1 MLSTNAANSIGAV
14 FLNESDIFKRLLN
27 LPLQPTEAILVFT
40 GYGFSLCDK
49 AHELYKAGYS
59 DKLCVFGD
67 NSYPW
72 KANPKADSIDHK
84 NYLHTLPGV
93 KEVFCNLVHT
103 GNTKQASETALEKMQ
118 DSGWNSALLVT
129 CWYHMQRA
137 YSTFV
142 KAMLLRGK
150 DLHIVPAPYE
160 PSVWAD
166 TDQILEMSWTD
177 ALKQEKERIERYRAQ
192 ADVATKEELSAYIEM
207 HFNQS
212 TFISQRFLNTK

>member
-1 MLSTNAANSIGAV
+1 M
-14 FLNESDIFKRLLN
+14 
-27 LPLQPTEAILVFT
+27 P
-40 GYGFSLCDK
+40 
-49 AHELYKAGYS
+49 
-59 DKLCVFGD
+59 
-67 NSYPW
+67 
-72 KANPKADSIDHK
+72 
-84 NYLHTLPGV
+84 
-93 KEVFCNLVHT
+93 
-103 GNTKQASETALEKMQ
+103 
-118 DSGWNSALLVT
+118 
-129 CWYHMQRA
+129 RA